1 MEARGRFIFCS
12 NDPPVIYNAIRHHYG
27 TMEADPGMKLCIIG
41 LPQAGKDTVFAA
53 LTGARGEKDGQSG
66 SRSDTRIGTVT
77 VFDERIDF
85 LSRMY
90 QPKKTIHARIEYFL
104 PAEIRSSPG
113 SRSDGGFLTQAR
125 VCDALVHVVRNFE
138 NPAAAPPNPEG
149 DFFKLEEEMILNDLV
164 VVEKR
169 MERLTLDMKRGK
181 KPDERE
187 MSLLTSCKEILESG
201 RSLRTDP
208 GLADDPLLKGF
219 TFLSG
224 KPELVLVNN
233 DDEDET
239 LPGLEK
245 KPEVEW
251 LVVRGRLEMDI
262 ASMTGE
268 EAKEFIE
275 AYHIKESALDRVIGS
290 SYRILNRISFFTVG
304 PDEVRA
310 WPITAG
316 TPAMEAAGEVH
327 SDISKGFIRA
337 EVVAYE
343 DLKSLGGFQEAKKA
357 GLVRLEGKEYVVKD
371 GDIINFRFN
380 V

>member
-1 MEARGRFIFCS
+1 
-12 NDPPVIYNAIRHHYG
+12 
-27 TMEADPGMKLCIIG
+27 MKLCIIG
-41 LPQAGKDTVFAA
+41 LPQAGKTTVFAA
-53 LTGARGEKDGQSG
+53 LTGARGEKDSPGG

-85 LSRMY
+85 LSEMY
-90 QPKKTIHARIEYFL
+90 QPKKTTHARIEYFL
-104 PAEIRSSPG
+104 PADIRSSPG
-113 SRSDGGFLTQAR
+113 AHTDGGFLAQAR
-125 VCDALVHVVRNFE
+125 ACDALVHVVRNFE
-138 NPAAAPPNPEG
+138 NRATSPAVPEK
-149 DFFKLEEEMILNDLV
+149 DFLQLEEEMILNDLM

-169 MERLTLDMKRGK
+169 MERLNHDMKRGK

-187 MSLLTSCKEILESG
+187 MSLLVSCKELLETG
-201 RSLRTDP
+201 KALRTDP
-208 GLADDPLLKGF
+208 VLADDPALKGF

-224 KPELVLVNN
+224 KPEFILINN

-239 LPGLEK
+239 PPLWNR
-245 KPEVEW
+245 KPDMVS

-262 ASMTGE
+262 ASMTNE
-268 EAKEFIE
+268 EAREFIE
-275 AYHIKESALDRVIGS
+275 AYHIGESALDRVIGR
-290 SYRILNRISFFTVG
+290 SYRVLNRISFFTVG

-316 TPAMEAAGEVH
+316 TPALEAAGEVH

-343 DLKSLGGFQEAKKA
+343 DLKSLGGFQEAKKS
-357 GLVRLEGKEYVVKD
+357 GLVRLEGKGYVVKD
-371 GDIINFRFN
+371 GDIINYRFN

>member
-1 MEARGRFIFCS
+1 
-12 NDPPVIYNAIRHHYG
+12 
-27 TMEADPGMKLCIIG
+27 MKLCIIG
-41 LPQAGKDTVFAA
+41 LSQAGKTTVFGA
-53 LTGARGEKDGQSG
+53 LTGARGEKDSQGG

-85 LSRMY
+85 LSGMY

-104 PAEIRSSPG
+104 PADTRSGAS
-113 SRSDGGFLTQAR
+113 SRTDGGFLTQAR
-125 VCDALVHVVRNFE
+125 ACDALVHVVRNFD
-138 NPAAAPPNPEG
+138 NPAVSPATPEE
-149 DFFKLEEEMILNDLV
+149 DFLKLEEEMILNDLM

-169 MERLTLDMKRGK
+169 MERLNLDMKRGK

-187 MSLLTSCKEILESG
+187 MSLLNSCRELLESG
-201 RSLRTDP
+201 KSLRTNP
-208 GLADDPLLKGF
+208 GLAEDPLLKGF

-239 LPGLEK
+239 LPPWNK
-245 KPEVEW
+245 KPEEEC

-262 ASMTGE
+262 ASMTSE
-268 EAKEFIE
+268 EAREFIE

-316 TPAMEAAGEVH
+316 IPAVEAAGEVH

>member
-1 MEARGRFIFCS
+1 
-12 NDPPVIYNAIRHHYG
+12 
-27 TMEADPGMKLCIIG
+27 MKLCIIG
-41 LPQAGKDTVFAA
+41 LPQAGKTTVFAA
-53 LTGARGEKDGQSG
+53 LTGARGEKNSQGG

-85 LSRMY
+85 LSQMY

-104 PAEIRSSPG
+104 PAQTHAAPD
-113 SRSDGGFLTQAR
+113 SRTDGGFLTQAR
-125 VCDALVHVVRNFE
+125 TCDALVHVVRNFE
-138 NPAAAPPNPEG
+138 NPAASPAAPEN
-149 DFFKLEEEMILNDLV
+149 DFVKLEEEMILNDLV

-169 MERLTLDMKRGK
+169 LERLDLDMKRGK

-187 MSLLTSCKEILESG
+187 ISLLHSCKELLESG
-201 RSLRTDP
+201 KALRTDP

-239 LPGLEK
+239 LPLWNK
-245 KPEVEW
+245 KPEVEC

-268 EAKEFIE
+268 EAQEFIE

-304 PDEVRA
+304 ADEVRA

-316 TPAMEAAGEVH
+316 IPALEAAGEVH

>member
-1 MEARGRFIFCS
+1 
-12 NDPPVIYNAIRHHYG
+12 
-27 TMEADPGMKLCIIG
+27 MKLCIIG
-41 LPQAGKDTVFAA
+41 LPQAGKSTVFAA
-53 LTGARGEKDGQSG
+53 LTGARGENDGPGG

-85 LSRMY
+85 LSEMY
-90 QPKKTIHARIEYFL
+90 QPKKTIYARIEYFL
-104 PAEIRSSPG
+104 PAESRSSSG
-113 SRSDGGFLTQAR
+113 AKSDGGFLTQAR
-125 VCDALVHVVRNFE
+125 VCDALLHVVRNFE
-138 NPAAAPPNPEG
+138 NPAAPAPNSEE
-149 DFFKLEEEMILNDLV
+149 DFFQLEEEMILSDLV
-164 VVEKR
+164 VIEKR
-169 MERLTLDMKRGK
+169 LERLTLDMKRGK

-187 MSLLTSCKEILESG
+187 MSLLVSCKEILESG
-201 RSLRTDP
+201 KALRTDP
-208 GLADDPLLKGF
+208 ALSTAPLLKGF

-224 KPELVLVNN
+224 KPALVLINN
-233 DDEDET
+233 DDEDEA
-239 LPGLEK
+239 LPAWK
-245 KPEVEW
+245 KKTDVEM
-251 LVVRGRLEMDI
+251 LLVRGRLEKDI
-262 ASMTGE
+262 ATMTEE
-268 EAKEFIE
+268 EAREFVE
-275 AYHIKESALDRVIGS
+275 AYHIRESALDRVIGS

-304 PDEVRA
+304 SDEVRA

-316 TPAMEAAGEVH
+316 TPALEAAGEVH

>member
-1 MEARGRFIFCS
+1 MEARGRFISCS
-12 NDPPVIYNAIRHHYG
+12 NVPLGIFETIHNYYRIV
-27 TMEADPGMKLCIIG
+27 EAYPGMKLCIIG
-41 LPQAGKDTVFAA
+41 LPQAGKTTVFAA
-53 LTGARGEKDGQSG
+53 LTGARGEKDSQSG

-85 LSRMY
+85 LSGMY
-90 QPKKTIHARIEYFL
+90 QPKKTNHARIEYLL
-104 PAEIRSSPG
+104 PAEIRTSPG
-113 SRSDGGFLTQAR
+113 SRTDGGFLTQAR

-138 NPAAAPPNPEG
+138 NPATSPATPEK
-149 DFFKLEEEMILNDLV
+149 DFLKLEEEMILSDLV

-169 MERLTLDMKRGK
+169 TERLNLDMKRGK

-187 MSLLTSCKEILESG
+187 MSLLNSCRELLENG
-201 RSLRTDP
+201 KALRTDP
-208 GLADDPLLKGF
+208 GLAADPLLKGF

-233 DDEDET
+233 DDENEMA
-239 LPGLEK
+239 PSWNQ
-245 KPEVEW
+245 KPEVET

-262 ASMTGE
+262 ASMTSE
-268 EAKEFIE
+268 EAQEFIQ
-275 AYHIKESALDRVIGS
+275 AYHIGESALDRVIGS

-304 PDEVRA
+304 PDEVKA

-316 TPAMEAAGEVH
+316 TPALEAAGEVH

-343 DLKSLGGFQEAKKA
+343 DLKSLGGFQEAKKS

>member
-1 MEARGRFIFCS
+1 
-12 NDPPVIYNAIRHHYG
+12 
-27 TMEADPGMKLCIIG
+27 
-41 LPQAGKDTVFAA
+41 
-53 LTGARGEKDGQSG
+53 
-66 SRSDTRIGTVT
+66 
-77 VFDERIDF
+77 
-85 LSRMY
+85 
-90 QPKKTIHARIEYFL
+90 
-104 PAEIRSSPG
+104 
-113 SRSDGGFLTQAR
+113 
-125 VCDALVHVVRNFE
+125 
-138 NPAAAPPNPEG
+138 
-149 DFFKLEEEMILNDLV
+149 
-164 VVEKR
+164 
-169 MERLTLDMKRGK
+169 MKRGK

-187 MSLLTSCKEILESG
+187 MSLLNSCGELLESG
-201 RSLRTDP
+201 KALRTNP
-208 GLADDPLLKGF
+208 GLAEDPVLKGF

-224 KPELVLVNN
+224 KPELVLINN
-233 DDEDET
+233 DDEDEK
-239 LPGLEK
+239 LPPWNK
-245 KPEVEW
+245 KPEVEC

-262 ASMTGE
+262 ASMTDE
-268 EAKEFIE
+268 EAREFIE

-290 SYRILNRISFFTVG
+290 SYRILNKISFFTVG

-316 TPAMEAAGEVH
+316 IPAVEAAGEVH